1 MGGLTMTKFYL
12 RLPMQPS
19 VSAALAYAP
28 AVSPARLERGPDG
41 TIRGSV
47 EVPTA
52 PNCLPAPGHVET
64 QSDMLPQSQAGGGRF
79 SVE

>member
-28 AVSPARLERGPDG
+28 AISPARLERGPDG

-52 PNCLPAPGHVET
+52 PNFLPAPGHET
-64 QSDMLPQSQAGGGRF
+64 QSDMLPQSQAGGGLF
-79 SVE
+79 PSE